1 VFIGTLAVLHVIRPG
16 RGKAVVQ
23 ALFGEIRPMVWVSD
37 MPGSQR
43 GHAVEWQ
50 VCLAHLLCDATYAIE
65 CGDTAFS
72 AAFKRLLLRAIAIGR
87 RRDALKDITLT
98 QYRADLDRRLSRIMA
113 AVPIVIVATATIE
126 VPRCR
131 MAAVMFIAI
140 GSCVIVVTILLAFA
154 IPYRASGR
162 SRSIAD
168 GLEAVAIWSAFT
180 TVGGVLTHLAMRTHR
195 PLTDAS
201 FAQAD
206 ARLGFSWLAWQAA
219 VMSHQFLATVL
230 HLCSATLAP
239 QLLATVLLGFLGHGE
254 RVREFLWAAILS
266 IDVTTI
272 IAGLLPAASAP
283 ALFGVDPGVA
293 RYQDTLILRGDAPA
307 TFTLHHLTGLV
318 SFPSYHAV
326 LAVMLVRA
334 FRGYGWITGAA
345 VAMNIAVI
353 ISALVPGG
361 HYLVDL
367 IAGVAVA
374 IVAIIVTRWGMP
386 GSLRAR
392 SVSGPGSQSA

>member
-1 VFIGTLAVLHVIRPG
+1 
-16 RGKAVVQ
+16 
-23 ALFGEIRPMVWVSD
+23 M
-37 MPGSQR
+37 
-43 GHAVEWQ
+43 
-50 VCLAHLLCDATYAIE
+50 
-65 CGDTAFS
+65 
-72 AAFKRLLLRAIAIGR
+72 
-87 RRDALKDITLT
+87 
-98 QYRADLDRRLSRIMA
+98 
-113 AVPIVIVATATIE
+113 
-126 VPRCR
+126 
-131 MAAVMFIAI
+131 

>member
-1 VFIGTLAVLHVIRPG
+1 
-16 RGKAVVQ
+16 
-23 ALFGEIRPMVWVSD
+23 
-37 MPGSQR
+37 
-43 GHAVEWQ
+43 
-50 VCLAHLLCDATYAIE
+50 
-65 CGDTAFS
+65 
-72 AAFKRLLLRAIAIGR
+72 
-87 RRDALKDITLT
+87 
-98 QYRADLDRRLSRIMA
+98 
-113 AVPIVIVATATIE
+113 
-126 VPRCR
+126 
-131 MAAVMFIAI
+131 
-140 GSCVIVVTILLAFA
+140 
-154 IPYRASGR
+154 
-162 SRSIAD
+162 
-168 GLEAVAIWSAFT
+168 
-180 TVGGVLTHLAMRTHR
+180 
-195 PLTDAS
+195 
-201 FAQAD
+201 
-206 ARLGFSWLAWQAA
+206 
-219 VMSHQFLATVL
+219 MSHQFLATVL

-293 RYQDTLILRGDAPA
+293 RYQDTLIFRGDAPA